1 MTFKLNFCLEKSV
14 YTYQASIPWSS
25 IHNLYSNIEY
35 ICIGEE
41 FLWEMAQL
49 YLNNGNFLYFQGK
62 GPSQSLILHKML
74 TFKGTLNLSRFRE
87 NWDVVVITEFH
98 SV

>member
-1 MTFKLNFCLEKSV
+1 
-14 YTYQASIPWSS
+14 
-25 IHNLYSNIEY
+25 
-35 ICIGEE
+35 
-41 FLWEMAQL
+41 MAQL

-87 NWDVVVITEFH
+87 NWDVVVTTEFH